1 MENWPEKRLL
11 QEKERLENA
20 IKQKSEAA
28 MTPLSEMT
36 DELSMYDQHSG
47 DLGSETFE
55 REKDA
60 GIQEMLEAELVK
72 VNDALSRMRSGKYG
86 ICEICGRQIDPRR
99 LERLPR
105 ANLCIDC
112 ARKDEDRFLR
122 PPEEE
127 ILNMHEIQARGGQFQ
142 VAGYELFDEYG
153 LSPDDD
159 RD

>member
-1 MENWPEKRLL
+1 MDNYPEQKLL
-11 QEKERLENA
+11 QERQRLQNA
-20 IKQKSEAA
+20 IKQKSAA
-28 MTPLSEMT
+28 ATIPLSEMT

-60 GIQEMLEAELVK
+60 GLQEMLEAELVQ
-72 VNDALSRMRSGKYG
+72 VNDALNRLQNGKYG
-86 ICEICGRQIDPRR
+86 ICERCGKPIDPRR
-99 LERLPR
+99 LEKIPSASR
-105 ANLCIDC
+105 CISC
-112 ARKDEDRFLR
+112 ARKEQDRFLR

-127 ILNMHEIQARGGQFQ
+127 ILNIHEIQARGGQFQ

-153 LSPDDD
+153 LSQDDD